1 MFRRPRVAAR
11 PNISL
16 SIKLKRRLLE
26 PARRSTLISCL
37 STKISA
43 SSSGSRPKAVT
54 FGPTLSTELLVE
66 FDASSVAGAP
76 RNTLTNI
83 RNTLWRQSLALRART
98 SKGGFVRGC

>member
-37 STKISA
+37 STK
-43 SSSGSRPKAVT
+43 SSGSRPKAVT